1 MDLLLGLAE
10 TQVESEYV
18 HYFFTGKG
26 TYMEKYKTRNGDGEE
41 SGRTMKWKEA
51 EEDENSNEICMQTK
65 QVKLYINMVWDSEI
79 SSRVDGLAQYS
90 LSPQDS

>member
-1 MDLLLGLAE
+1 MKIFEVCSFLWVIKLRYDFGNQMDLLLGLAE

-41 SGRTMKWKEA
+41 SGRTMK
-51 EEDENSNEICMQTK
+51 
-65 QVKLYINMVWDSEI
+65 
-79 SSRVDGLAQYS
+79 
-90 LSPQDS
+90 